1 MLHCIPAAGQAF
13 RSSPSAM
20 PRNQGKLK
28 IRRIVQNAA
37 RNATF
42 RKRRAT
48 LLDKAKELSILCKI
62 PVAMAVYG
70 PGNAEP
76 AFWPPKLDKAKGI
89 MQKYLEL
96 A

>member
-1 MLHCIPAAGQAF
+1 
-13 RSSPSAM
+13 M
-20 PRNQGKLK
+20 PRNHGKLK
-28 IRRIVQNAA
+28 IRWIVQDAA
-37 RNATF
+37 RDATF
-42 RKRRAT
+42 RMRRAT
-48 LLDKAKELSILCKI
+48 LLEKAKELSIICQI
-62 PVAMAVYG
+62 PVAMVVYG